1 MIECDGIQH
10 SIPQPFGGISKE
22 RAEDNFKSTQETDD
36 IKNNFCE
43 KYGYKMIRIKFN
55 EIKNVLEILHYELLD
70 IIDEVTE

>member
-43 KYGYKMIRIKFN
+43 KYGYKM
-55 EIKNVLEILHYELLD
+55 Y
-70 IIDEVTE
+70 

>member
-10 SIPQPFGGISKE
+10 SIPWPFGGISKK
-22 RAEDNFKSTQETDD
+22 RAGDNFKSTQETDD

-55 EIKNVLEILHYELLD
+55 EIKNVLEILHHELLD
-70 IIDEVTE
+70 IINKVTE